1 MVLSIFVNKE
11 GLPLGPTEQP
21 FLRML
26 EPPNLLIT
34 RKTVGKHVPYIN
46 RFTFGVRLVSNVLYS
61 VGNV

>member
-11 GLPLGPTEQP
+11 GLPLGPQKW
-21 FLRML
+21 LL

-46 RFTFGVRLVSNVLYS
+46 RFKFGVRLVSNVLYS